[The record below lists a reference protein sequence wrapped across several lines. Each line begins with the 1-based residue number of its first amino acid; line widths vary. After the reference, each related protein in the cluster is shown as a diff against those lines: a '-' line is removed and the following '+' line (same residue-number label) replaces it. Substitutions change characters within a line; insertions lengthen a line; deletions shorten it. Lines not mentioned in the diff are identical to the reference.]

1 MRAITCVLWQN
12 LGTGAIGNTLSVFGT
27 VTRLGVVSQVID
39 EQLTKVKAGEITVEV
54 NDPTGAIW
62 TFVQTELALNTAQ
75 AVGLLPPYLQ
85 LLVAGQQVFLGI
97 VDPSRIVYHQSA
109 DVNSIEFG
117 AQDWSI
123 QLANSYLGSQSANPW
138 LPSTAY
144 TAGNPAAT
152 PIVPPS
158 QVILNDSL
166 YICIASGTSGTTG
179 PIGDGVSITDG
190 SVTWAYVP
198 PGWARTPPKAS
209 LNSTPGSPITG
220 YSAPLGQMVDST
232 AAYTLPQYATT
243 VFFTTA
249 DFVSVMDLLT
259 CDNSNSG
266 LGLTNT
272 VAGVTFIVIQ
282 VLPTVPNPFG
292 SSHSYP
298 EDGHGNLLALTP
310 VVLAQLSPESPIV
323 LGPWGFTNLAIAYL
337 DESNVAYPGV
347 FTHASATGAEL
358 DYFTVQQAV
367 PLSPPNPVNVISLNS
382 VDGIFPQDAL
392 TQVHGS
398 QASSWTVLGI
408 NPELNCVQV
417 SGDVTNLNIGDGIY
431 FDAATDA
438 EQVMV
443 DARQTLQ
450 LAAYPFQVDTSRLV
464 RPTLPMP
471 VFGWLALQGLKA
483 VSDIEPTTAG
493 TVKVFSGLTNAYIGG
508 PDIPWIAQAPTTLPA
523 SQPQLADWTQQLA
536 SAPASMMPYT
546 VRSNTGGTQ
555 GDSPWSELRNRVY
568 NTSSFVA
575 VDNGPVPWFTPL
587 AYNSSTPPWS
597 GYPPLDPAIPST
609 WFDPF
614 GMETVLGYY
623 QFGIPTQIF
632 YDYLL
637 MRKVII
643 TTTNTLGTISQTIQT
658 QAWSGTAWGSL
669 TTVTWPSGNIIVDIS
684 NFPGAP
690 SGVMVGLTMGGT
702 LEYAIFNAG
711 AIIGSKGIPNLLQN
725 GSLVPTLHGVALV
738 GGPAYGW
745 LTYAAGVYAFT
756 YAILAGQVDVL
767 WPQTFVARTATEA
780 VCLGRLDDQA
790 GGKTESWLFRLSL
803 PPVATTPLSSIVL
816 SEPIGAGTPTF
827 AGAILDP
834 TKAGRVVGHWAG
846 QLWQVDTVAPWTIER
861 WTPNGMSALEA
872 CEHIAQLFGAMC
884 IPQPNGYLAI
894 VSRDISET
902 AIALTVII
910 AKNDQSLCWQDF
922 YSTVRTTTA
931 DGKTYWDAPSLGG
944 QVGGKLL
951 EISNHPMLWSL
962 SQCGA
967 MAENM
972 ATWFNV
978 PRAMAKQ
985 TWTYP
990 DPNTAPPWEGL
1001 PAFAKVTVNGT
1012 GPWRVMSMEQDFIAG
1027 TAEVLLIQDN
1037 N

>member
-1 MRAITCVLWQN
+1 
-12 LGTGAIGNTLSVFGT
+12 
-27 VTRLGVVSQVID
+27 
-39 EQLTKVKAGEITVEV
+39 
-54 NDPTGAIW
+54 
-62 TFVQTELALNTAQ
+62 
-75 AVGLLPPYLQ
+75 
-85 LLVAGQQVFLGI
+85 
-97 VDPSRIVYHQSA
+97 
-109 DVNSIEFG
+109 
-117 AQDWSI
+117 
-123 QLANSYLGSQSANPW
+123 
-138 LPSTAY
+138 
-144 TAGNPAAT
+144 
-152 PIVPPS
+152 
-158 QVILNDSL
+158 
-166 YICIASGTSGTTG
+166 
-179 PIGDGVSITDG
+179 
-190 SVTWAYVP
+190 
-198 PGWARTPPKAS
+198 
-209 LNSTPGSPITG
+209 
-220 YSAPLGQMVDST
+220 
-232 AAYTLPQYATT
+232 
-243 VFFTTA
+243 
-249 DFVSVMDLLT
+249 MDLLT
-259 CDNSNSG
+259 IENSVAANAEASG
-266 LGLTNT
+266 MGMSLADTLGGTT
-272 VAGVTFIVIQ
+272 WIVLD
-282 VLPTVPNPFG
+282 VFPAVPNPFTTSLTQG
-292 SSHSYP
+292 WPQDGLGHLLPLTQVIIAQIYP
-298 EDGHGNLLALTP
+298 DNIAVQLWNATSLNIWWETMGTLPFPATFTP
-310 VVLAQLSPESPIV
+310 
-323 LGPWGFTNLAIAYL
+323 
-337 DESNVAYPGV
+337 
-347 FTHASATGAEL
+347 ASASGTEL
-358 DYFTVQQAV
+358 NYFTAQKSV
-367 PLSPPNPVNVISLNS
+367 PLSPPAPINTIWLDS
-382 VDGIFPQDAL
+382 VDGVFPEDVL

-398 QASSWTVLGI
+398 QAATWTVQAI
-408 NPELNCVQV
+408 NPELMTVQTAE
-417 SGDVTNLNIGDGIY
+417 DVTNLSINDGIY

-438 EQVMV
+438 EPVMV
-443 DARQTLQ
+443 NALQTLQ
-450 LAAYPFQVDTSRLV
+450 LSAYPFQVDTSRLV

-493 TVKVFSGLTNAYIGG
+493 TVKVFSGLTSAFIGG
-508 PDIPWIAQAPTTLPA
+508 PDLPWISMTQTTLPVT
-523 SQPQLADWTQQLA
+523 QPQLADWTQQLA

-546 VRSNTGGTQ
+546 VRNNAAGGN
-555 GDSPWSELRNRVY
+555 GDSCNSMLRNRCY
-568 NTSSFVA
+568 NVPLLTA
-575 VDNGPVPWFTPL
+575 VDNGPTPWYTPPGFNPAVPPWNT
-587 AYNSSTPPWS
+587 TPPWS
-597 GYPPLDPAIPST
+597 ASVPCTWYNPFTTAVAQEIPA
-609 WFDPF
+609 
-614 GMETVLGYY
+614 VV
-623 QFGIPTQIF
+623 F

-756 YAILAGQVDVL
+756 YAILAGQADVL

-967 MAENM
+967 MGENL
-972 ATWFNV
+972 AVWFNV
-978 PRAMAKQ
+978 PRPMAKQ

-1001 PAFAKVTVNGT
+1001 PPFAKIMVNTT
-1012 GPWRVMSMEQDFIAG
+1012 GPWRVMAMTQDYING
-1027 TAEVLLIQDN
+1027 TAEVILVGA
-1037 N
+1037 